1 MIKHFK
7 KTSLLLTSLLLLTGL
22 TVPAQGATALN
33 KTQQAKVSA
42 VFKAI
47 ASSNPDSMSLTRK
60 NLSGSADL
68 AVSMI
73 QNYYSTEKYMRSVST
88 MGRPLGITPA
98 NAALGTAKITNGKV
112 VLTTAAP
119 GFSGTYSDF
128 KFNKSG
134 KITSWSI
141 SSTGGSKVNIASRV
155 KSLPKVTWQYAN
167 DIKAVYWGKGV
178 QMDSGTIY
186 QDSLGQWI
194 IQLSVTNVAG
204 GNNTKSLIATTGNYQ
219 SPDKKLF
226 STTSSPVGCFENGQ
240 TVYFTS
246 VVPKGAVILSGV
258 KGLLEVPMSNGC
270 ADDDSNRLEVTIKP

>member
-1 MIKHFK
+1 MIKHLK
-7 KTSLLLTSLLLLTGL
+7 KTSLLLTSLLLLAGMSA
-22 TVPAQGATALN
+22 PAQGATALT
-33 KTQQAKVSA
+33 KSQQAKVSA

-47 ASSNPDSMSLTRK
+47 ASSNPDSMSSTRK
-60 NLSGSADL
+60 NLSGSAEL

-73 QNYYSTEKYMRSVST
+73 QNYYSTEKYMRSIST
-88 MGRPLGITPA
+88 MGRPLGNTPA
-98 NAALGTAKITNGKV
+98 NAAVGSAKITNGKV

-141 SSTGGSKVNIASRV
+141 TSTGGSKVNIASRV

-204 GNNTKSLIATTGNYQ
+204 GNNTKSLIATTGKYQ

-226 STTSSPVGCFENGQ
+226 ATTSSPVGCFETGQ

-258 KGLLEVPMSNGC
+258 KGVLEVPMSNGC
-270 ADDDSNRLEVTIKP
+270 EEDDSNRLEVTIKP

>member
-1 MIKHFK
+1 MIKHLK
-7 KTSLLLTSLLLLTGL
+7 KTSLLLTSLLLLAGMSA
-22 TVPAQGATALN
+22 PAQGATALT

-47 ASSNPDSMSLTRK
+47 ASSNPDSISSTRK

-68 AVSMI
+68 AVMMI
-73 QNYYSTEKYMRSVST
+73 QNYYSTEKYMRSIST
-88 MGRPLGITPA
+88 VGRPLGNTPA

-141 SSTGGSKVNIASRV
+141 TSTGGSKVSIASRV

-204 GNNTKSLIATTGNYQ
+204 GNNTKSLIATTGKYQ

-258 KGLLEVPMSNGC
+258 KGVLEVPMSNGC
-270 ADDDSNRLEVTIKP
+270 EEDDSNRLEVSIKP

>member
-1 MIKHFK
+1 MIKHLK
-7 KTSLLLTSLLLLTGL
+7 KTSLLLTSLLLLAGMSA
-22 TVPAQGATALN
+22 PAQGATALT

-47 ASSNPDSMSLTRK
+47 ASSNPDSMSSTRK

-68 AVSMI
+68 AVMMI
-73 QNYYSTEKYMRSVST
+73 QNYYSTEKYMRSIST
-88 MGRPLGITPA
+88 MGRPLGNTPA

-119 GFSGTYSDF
+119 GFSGTYTNF

-141 SSTGGSKVNIASRV
+141 TSTGGSKVNIASRV

-204 GNNTKSLIATTGNYQ
+204 GNNTKSLIATTGKYQ

-226 STTSSPVGCFENGQ
+226 ATTSTPVGCFETGQ

-258 KGLLEVPMSNGC
+258 KGVLEVPMSNGC
-270 ADDDSNRLEVTIKP
+270 EDDDSNRLEVTIRP

>member
-1 MIKHFK
+1 MIKHLK
-7 KTSLLLTSLLLLTGL
+7 KTSLLLTSLLLLAGMSA
-22 TVPAQGATALN
+22 PAQGATALS

-47 ASSNPDSMSLTRK
+47 ASSNPDSMSSTRK

-73 QNYYSTEKYMRSVST
+73 QNYYSTEKYMRSIST
-88 MGRPLGITPA
+88 MGRPLGNTPA

-128 KFNKSG
+128 KFDKSG

-204 GNNTKSLIATTGNYQ
+204 GNNTKSLISTTGKYQ

-226 STTSSPVGCFENGQ
+226 ATTSSPVGCFETGQ

-246 VVPKGAVILSGV
+246 VVPTGAVILSGV

-270 ADDDSNRLEVTIKP
+270 EEDDSNRLEVTIKP

>member
-1 MIKHFK
+1 MIKHLK
-7 KTSLLLTSLLLLTGL
+7 KTSLLLTSLLLLAGMSA
-22 TVPAQGATALN
+22 PAQGATALT

-47 ASSNPDSMSLTRK
+47 ASSNPDSMSSSRK

-73 QNYYSTEKYMRSVST
+73 QNYYSTEKYMRSIST
-88 MGRPLGITPA
+88 MGRPLGNTPA
-98 NAALGTAKITNGKV
+98 NAALGTAKVTNGKV

-128 KFNKSG
+128 KFDKSG
-134 KITSWSI
+134 KISSWLI

-204 GNNTKSLIATTGNYQ
+204 GNNTKSLISTTGKYQ

-226 STTSSPVGCFENGQ
+226 ATTSSPVGCFETGQ

-246 VVPKGAVILSGV
+246 VVPTGAVILSGV

-270 ADDDSNRLEVTIKP
+270 EEDDSNRLEVTIKP

>member
-1 MIKHFK
+1 MIKHLK
-7 KTSLLLTSLLLLTGL
+7 KTSLLLTSLLLLAGMSA
-22 TVPAQGATALN
+22 PAQGATALT

-47 ASSNPDSMSLTRK
+47 ASSNPDSMSSTRK
-60 NLSGSADL
+60 NLSGSAEL

-73 QNYYSTEKYMRSVST
+73 QNYYSTEKYMRSIST
-88 MGRPLGITPA
+88 MGRPLGNTPA
-98 NAALGTAKITNGKV
+98 NAALGSAKITNGKV

-141 SSTGGSKVNIASRV
+141 TSTGGSKVNIASRV

-204 GNNTKSLIATTGNYQ
+204 GNNTKSLIATSGKYQ

-226 STTSSPVGCFENGQ
+226 ATTSSPVGCFETGQ

-258 KGLLEVPMSNGC
+258 KGVLEVPMSNGC
-270 ADDDSNRLEVTIKP
+270 EEDDSNRLEVTIKP

>member
-1 MIKHFK
+1 MIKHLK
-7 KTSLLLTSLLLLTGL
+7 KTSLLLTSLLLLAGMSA
-22 TVPAQGATALN
+22 PAQGATALT

-47 ASSNPDSMSLTRK
+47 ASSNPDSMSSSRK

-73 QNYYSTEKYMRSVST
+73 QNYYSTEKYMRSIST
-88 MGRPLGITPA
+88 MGRPLGNTPA

-128 KFNKSG
+128 KFDKSG
-134 KITSWSI
+134 KISSWLI

-204 GNNTKSLIATTGNYQ
+204 GNNTKSLIATTGKYQ

-226 STTSSPVGCFENGQ
+226 ATTSSPVGCFETGQ

-246 VVPKGAVILSGV
+246 VVPTGAVILSGV

-270 ADDDSNRLEVTIKP
+270 EDDDSNRLEVTIKP

>member
-1 MIKHFK
+1 M
-7 KTSLLLTSLLLLTGL
+7 SA
-22 TVPAQGATALN
+22 PAQGATALT

-47 ASSNPDSMSLTRK
+47 ASSNPDSMSSTRK

-68 AVSMI
+68 AVTMI
-73 QNYYSTEKYMRSVST
+73 QNYYSTEKYMRSIST
-88 MGRPLGITPA
+88 MGRPIGNTPA

-141 SSTGGSKVNIASRV
+141 TSTGGSKVNIASRV
-155 KSLPKVTWQYAN
+155 KSLPTVTWQYAN

-178 QMDSGTIY
+178 QLDSGTIY

-226 STTSSPVGCFENGQ
+226 ATTSSPVGCFETGQ
-240 TVYFTS
+240 TIYFTS

-258 KGLLEVPMSNGC
+258 KGVLEVPMSNGC
-270 ADDDSNRLEVTIKP
+270 TDDDSNRLDVTIKP

>member
-1 MIKHFK
+1 MIKHLK
-7 KTSLLLTSLLLLTGL
+7 KTSLLLTSLLLLAGMSA
-22 TVPAQGATALN
+22 PAQGATALT

-47 ASSNPDSMSLTRK
+47 ASSNPDSMSSTRK

-73 QNYYSTEKYMRSVST
+73 QNYYSTEKYMRSIST
-88 MGRPLGITPA
+88 FGRPLGTTPA
-98 NAALGTAKITNGKV
+98 NAAVGTAKITNGKV

-128 KFNKSG
+128 KFDKSG
-134 KITSWSI
+134 KISSWSI

-167 DIKAVYWGKGV
+167 DIKAIYWGKGV

-204 GNNTKSLIATTGNYQ
+204 GNNTKSLIATTGKYQ

-226 STTSSPVGCFENGQ
+226 ATTSTPVGCFETGQ

-270 ADDDSNRLEVTIKP
+270 EDDDSNRLEVTIKP

>member
-1 MIKHFK
+1 MIKHLK
-7 KTSLLLTSLLLLTGL
+7 KTSLLLTSLLLLAGMSA
-22 TVPAQGATALN
+22 PAQGATALT

-47 ASSNPDSMSLTRK
+47 ASSNPDSMSSTRK

-73 QNYYSTEKYMRSVST
+73 QNYYSTEKYIRSIST
-88 MGRPLGITPA
+88 MGRPLGNTPA
-98 NAALGTAKITNGKV
+98 NAAAGTAKITNGKV

-134 KITSWSI
+134 KISSWSI
-141 SSTGGSKVNIASRV
+141 TSTGGSKVNIASRV

-178 QMDSGTIY
+178 QLDSGTIY

-226 STTSSPVGCFENGQ
+226 ATTSSPVGCFETGQ

-258 KGLLEVPMSNGC
+258 KGVLEVPMSNGC
-270 ADDDSNRLEVTIKP
+270 EDDDSNRLEVTIRP

>member
-1 MIKHFK
+1 MIKHLK
-7 KTSLLLTSLLLLTGL
+7 KTSLLLTSLLLLAGL
-22 TVPAQGATALN
+22 SVPAQGATALT

-47 ASSNPDSMSLTRK
+47 ASSNPDSMSSTRK

-88 MGRPLGITPA
+88 MGRPLGNTPA

-119 GFSGTYSDF
+119 GFSGTYTDF

-155 KSLPKVTWQYAN
+155 KSLPKVTFQYAN
-167 DIKAVYWGKGV
+167 DLKAVYWGKGV

-204 GNNTKSLIATTGNYQ
+204 GNNTKSLIATTGKYQ

-226 STTSSPVGCFENGQ
+226 ATTSSPVGCFETGQ

-258 KGLLEVPMSNGC
+258 KGVLEVPMSNGC

>member
-1 MIKHFK
+1 MIKHLK
-7 KTSLLLTSLLLLTGL
+7 KTSLLLTSLLLLAGL
-22 TVPAQGATALN
+22 SVPAQGATALT
-33 KTQQAKVSA
+33 KAQQAKVSA

-47 ASSNPDSMSLTRK
+47 ASSNPDSMSSTRK

-68 AVSMI
+68 AVAMI
-73 QNYYSTEKYMRSVST
+73 QNYYSTEKYMRSIST
-88 MGRPLGITPA
+88 VGRPLGNTPA

-128 KFNKSG
+128 KFDKSG

-167 DIKAVYWGKGV
+167 DIKAIYWGKGV

-204 GNNTKSLIATTGNYQ
+204 GNNTKSLISTTGKYQ

-226 STTSSPVGCFENGQ
+226 STTSSPVGCFETGQ

-246 VVPKGAVILSGV
+246 VVPTGAVILSGV

-270 ADDDSNRLEVTIKP
+270 AEDDSNRLEVTIKP

>member
-1 MIKHFK
+1 MIKHLK
-7 KTSLLLTSLLLLTGL
+7 KTSLLLTSLLLLAGMSA
-22 TVPAQGATALN
+22 PAQGATALT

-47 ASSNPDSMSLTRK
+47 ASSNPDSMSSTRK

-68 AVSMI
+68 AVMMI
-73 QNYYSTEKYMRSVST
+73 QNYYSTEKYMRSIST
-88 MGRPLGITPA
+88 MGRPLGNTPA

-119 GFSGTYSDF
+119 GFSGTYTNF

-141 SSTGGSKVNIASRV
+141 STTGGSKVNIASRV

-204 GNNTKSLIATTGNYQ
+204 GNNTKSLIATTGKYQ

-226 STTSSPVGCFENGQ
+226 ATTSTPVGCFETGQ

-258 KGLLEVPMSNGC
+258 KGVLEVPMSNGC
-270 ADDDSNRLEVTIKP
+270 EDDDSNRLEVTIRP

>member
-1 MIKHFK
+1 MIKHLK
-7 KTSLLLTSLLLLTGL
+7 KTSLLLTSLLLLAGL
-22 TVPAQGATALN
+22 SAPAQGATALT
-33 KTQQAKVSA
+33 KAQQAKVSA

-60 NLSGSADL
+60 NLSGSANL

-88 MGRPLGITPA
+88 MGRPLGNTPA
-98 NAALGTAKITNGKV
+98 NAAVGTAKITTGKV

-128 KFNKSG
+128 KFDKSG

-167 DIKAVYWGKGV
+167 DIKAIYWGKGV

-204 GNNTKSLIATTGNYQ
+204 GNNTKSLIATTGKYQ

-226 STTSSPVGCFENGQ
+226 ATTSSPVGCFETGQ

-270 ADDDSNRLEVTIKP
+270 EDDDSNRLEVTIKP

>member
-1 MIKHFK
+1 MIKHLK
-7 KTSLLLTSLLLLTGL
+7 KTSLLLTSLLLLAGMSA
-22 TVPAQGATALN
+22 PAQGATTLS

-47 ASSNPDSMSLTRK
+47 ASSNPDSMSSTRK

-88 MGRPLGITPA
+88 VGRPLGITPA
-98 NAALGTAKITNGKV
+98 NAAVGTAKITNGKV

-141 SSTGGSKVNIASRV
+141 TSTGGSKVNIASRV

-204 GNNTKSLIATTGNYQ
+204 GNNTKSLIATTGKYQ

-226 STTSSPVGCFENGQ
+226 ATTSSPVGCFETGQ

-246 VVPKGAVILSGV
+246 VVPTGAVILSGV

-270 ADDDSNRLEVTIKP
+270 EEDDSNRLEVTIKP

>member
-1 MIKHFK
+1 MIKHLK
-7 KTSLLLTSLLLLTGL
+7 KTSLLLTSLLLLAGMSA
-22 TVPAQGATALN
+22 PAQGATALT

-47 ASSNPDSMSLTRK
+47 ASSNPDSMSSTRK

-73 QNYYSTEKYMRSVST
+73 QNYYSTEKYMRSIST

-98 NAALGTAKITNGKV
+98 NAALGTAKITTGKV

-128 KFNKSG
+128 KFDKSG
-134 KITSWSI
+134 KIASWSI
-141 SSTGGSKVNIASRV
+141 SSTGGSKVSIASRV

-204 GNNTKSLIATTGNYQ
+204 GNNTKSLISTTGKYQ

-226 STTSSPVGCFENGQ
+226 STTSSPVGCFETGQ

-246 VVPKGAVILSGV
+246 VVPTGAVILSGV

-270 ADDDSNRLEVTIKP
+270 EEDDSNRLEVTIKP

>member
-1 MIKHFK
+1 MIKHLK
-7 KTSLLLTSLLLLTGL
+7 KTSLLLTSLLLLAGMSA
-22 TVPAQGATALN
+22 PAQGATALT

-73 QNYYSTEKYMRSVST
+73 QNYYSTEKYMRSIST
-88 MGRPLGITPA
+88 MGRPLGNTPA

-128 KFNKSG
+128 KFDKSG

-155 KSLPKVTWQYAN
+155 KSLPKVTWQYACLLYTSPSPR
-167 DIKAVYWGKGV
+167 DR
-178 QMDSGTIY
+178 Q
-186 QDSLGQWI
+186 
-194 IQLSVTNVAG
+194 
-204 GNNTKSLIATTGNYQ
+204 KSRM
-219 SPDKKLF
+219 P
-226 STTSSPVGCFENGQ
+226 SS
-240 TVYFTS
+240 
-246 VVPKGAVILSGV
+246 A
-258 KGLLEVPMSNGC
+258 
-270 ADDDSNRLEVTIKP
+270 

>member
-1 MIKHFK
+1 MIKHLK
-7 KTSLLLTSLLLLTGL
+7 KTSLLLTSLLLLAGL
-22 TVPAQGATALN
+22 SVPAQGATALT
-33 KTQQAKVSA
+33 KAQQAKVSA

-47 ASSNPDSMSLTRK
+47 ASSNPDSMSSTRK

-68 AVSMI
+68 AVAMI
-73 QNYYSTEKYMRSVST
+73 QNYYSTEKYMRSIST
-88 MGRPLGITPA
+88 VGRPLGNTPA

-128 KFNKSG
+128 KFDKSG

-167 DIKAVYWGKGV
+167 DIKAIYWGKGV

-204 GNNTKSLIATTGNYQ
+204 GNNTKSLIATTGKYQ

-226 STTSSPVGCFENGQ
+226 ATTSSPVGCFETGQ

-258 KGLLEVPMSNGC
+258 KGVLEVPMSNGC
-270 ADDDSNRLEVTIKP
+270 ADGDSNRLEVTIKP

>member
-1 MIKHFK
+1 MIKHLK
-7 KTSLLLTSLLLLTGL
+7 KTSLLLTSLLLLAGMSA
-22 TVPAQGATALN
+22 PAQGATALT

-47 ASSNPDSMSLTRK
+47 ASSNPDSMSSTRK

-68 AVSMI
+68 AVMMI
-73 QNYYSTEKYMRSVST
+73 QNYYSTEKYMRSIST
-88 MGRPLGITPA
+88 MGRPLGNTPA

-119 GFSGTYSDF
+119 GFSGTYTNF

-141 SSTGGSKVNIASRV
+141 STTGGSKVNIASRV

-167 DIKAVYWGKGV
+167 DIKAIYWGKGV

-204 GNNTKSLIATTGNYQ
+204 GNNTKSLIATTGKYQ

-226 STTSSPVGCFENGQ
+226 ATTSSPVGCFETGQ

-270 ADDDSNRLEVTIKP
+270 EDDDSNRLEVTIKP

>member
-1 MIKHFK
+1 MIKHLK
-7 KTSLLLTSLLLLTGL
+7 KTSLLLTSLLLLAGL
-22 TVPAQGATALN
+22 SVPAQGATALT
-33 KTQQAKVSA
+33 KAQQAKVSA

-47 ASSNPDSMSLTRK
+47 ASSNPDSMSSTRK

-68 AVSMI
+68 AVAMI
-73 QNYYSTEKYMRSVST
+73 QNYYSTEKYMRSIST
-88 MGRPLGITPA
+88 VGRPLGNTPA

-128 KFNKSG
+128 KFDKSG

-167 DIKAVYWGKGV
+167 DIKAIYWGKGV
-178 QMDSGTIY
+178 QMDSGTVY

-204 GNNTKSLIATTGNYQ
+204 GNNTKSLIATTGKYQ

-226 STTSSPVGCFENGQ
+226 ATTSSPVGCFETGQ

-270 ADDDSNRLEVTIKP
+270 EDDDSNRLEVTIKP

>member
-1 MIKHFK
+1 MIKHLK
-7 KTSLLLTSLLLLTGL
+7 KTSLLLTSLLLLAGMSA
-22 TVPAQGATALN
+22 PAQGATALT

-47 ASSNPDSMSLTRK
+47 ASSNPDSMSSTRK

-68 AVSMI
+68 AVTMI
-73 QNYYSTEKYMRSVST
+73 QNYYSTEKYMRSIST
-88 MGRPLGITPA
+88 MGRPIGNTPA

-141 SSTGGSKVNIASRV
+141 TSTGGSKVNIASRV
-155 KSLPKVTWQYAN
+155 KSLPTVTWQYAN

-178 QMDSGTIY
+178 QLDSGTIY

-226 STTSSPVGCFENGQ
+226 ATTSSPVGCFENGQ

-258 KGLLEVPMSNGC
+258 KGVLEVPMSNGC
-270 ADDDSNRLEVTIKP
+270 AEDDSNRLEVTIKP

>member
-1 MIKHFK
+1 MIKHLK
-7 KTSLLLTSLLLLTGL
+7 KNSLLLTSLLLLAGMSA
-22 TVPAQGATALN
+22 PAQGATALT

-47 ASSNPDSMSLTRK
+47 ASSNPDSMSSTRK

-68 AVSMI
+68 AVTMI
-73 QNYYSTEKYMRSVST
+73 QNYYSTEKYMRSIST
-88 MGRPLGITPA
+88 MGRPIGNTPA

-141 SSTGGSKVNIASRV
+141 TSTGGSKVNIASRV
-155 KSLPKVTWQYAN
+155 KSLPTVTWQYAN

-178 QMDSGTIY
+178 QLDSGTVY

-226 STTSSPVGCFENGQ
+226 ATTSSPVGCFETGQ

-258 KGLLEVPMSNGC
+258 KGVLEVPMSNGC
-270 ADDDSNRLEVTIKP
+270 EDDDSNRLEVTIRP

>member
-1 MIKHFK
+1 MIKHLK
-7 KTSLLLTSLLLLTGL
+7 KTSLLLTSLLLLAGMSA
-22 TVPAQGATALN
+22 PAQGATALT

-47 ASSNPDSMSLTRK
+47 ASSNPDSMSSTRK

-68 AVSMI
+68 AVMMI
-73 QNYYSTEKYMRSVST
+73 QNYYSTEKYMRSIST
-88 MGRPLGITPA
+88 MGRPLGNTPA

-119 GFSGTYSDF
+119 GFSGTYTNF

-141 SSTGGSKVNIASRV
+141 TSTGGSKVSIASRV

-204 GNNTKSLIATTGNYQ
+204 GNNTKSLIGTTGKYQ

-226 STTSSPVGCFENGQ
+226 ATTSSPVGCFETGQ

-270 ADDDSNRLEVTIKP
+270 AEDDSNRLEVTIKP

>member
-1 MIKHFK
+1 MIKHLK
-7 KTSLLLTSLLLLTGL
+7 KTSLLLTSLLLLAGMSA
-22 TVPAQGATALN
+22 PAQGATALT

-47 ASSNPDSMSLTRK
+47 ASSNPDSISSTRK

-68 AVSMI
+68 AVMMI
-73 QNYYSTEKYMRSVST
+73 QNYYSTEKYMRSIST
-88 MGRPLGITPA
+88 VGRPLGNTPA

-141 SSTGGSKVNIASRV
+141 TSTGGSKVSIASRV

-204 GNNTKSLIATTGNYQ
+204 GNNTKSLIATTGKYQ

-246 VVPKGAVILSGV
+246 VVPTGAVILSGV
-258 KGLLEVPMSNGC
+258 KGVLEVPMSNGC
-270 ADDDSNRLEVTIKP
+270 EEDDSNRLEVSIKP

>member
-1 MIKHFK
+1 MIKHLK
-7 KTSLLLTSLLLLTGL
+7 KTSLLLTSLLLLAGMSA
-22 TVPAQGATALN
+22 PAQGATALT

-47 ASSNPDSMSLTRK
+47 ASSNPDSISSTRK

-68 AVSMI
+68 AVMMI
-73 QNYYSTEKYMRSVST
+73 QNYYSTEKYMRSIST
-88 MGRPLGITPA
+88 VGRPLGNTPA

-141 SSTGGSKVNIASRV
+141 TATGGSKVSIASRV

-204 GNNTKSLIATTGNYQ
+204 GNNTKSLIATTGKYQ

-240 TVYFTS
+240 TIYFTS

-258 KGLLEVPMSNGC
+258 KGVLEVPMSNGC
-270 ADDDSNRLEVTIKP
+270 EEDDSNRLEVSIKP

>member
-1 MIKHFK
+1 MIKHLK
-7 KTSLLLTSLLLLTGL
+7 KTSLLLTSLLLLAGMSA
-22 TVPAQGATALN
+22 PAQGATALT

-47 ASSNPDSMSLTRK
+47 ASSNPDSMSSTRK
-60 NLSGSADL
+60 NLSSSADL
-68 AVSMI
+68 AVMMI
-73 QNYYSTEKYMRSVST
+73 QNYYSTEKYMRSIST
-88 MGRPLGITPA
+88 MGRPLGNTPA
-98 NAALGTAKITNGKV
+98 NAAAGTAKITNGKV

-134 KITSWSI
+134 KISSWSI
-141 SSTGGSKVNIASRV
+141 TSSGGSKVNIASRV

-178 QMDSGTIY
+178 QLDSGTVY

-226 STTSSPVGCFENGQ
+226 ATTSSPVGCFENGQ

-258 KGLLEVPMSNGC
+258 KGVLEVPMSNGC
-270 ADDDSNRLEVTIKP
+270 AEDDSNRLEVTIKP

>member
-1 MIKHFK
+1 MIKHLK
-7 KTSLLLTSLLLLTGL
+7 KTSLLLTSLLLLAGMSA
-22 TVPAQGATALN
+22 PAQGATTLS

-47 ASSNPDSMSLTRK
+47 ASSNPDSMSSTRK

-88 MGRPLGITPA
+88 VGRPLGITPA
-98 NAALGTAKITNGKV
+98 NAAVGTAKITNGKV

-141 SSTGGSKVNIASRV
+141 TSTGGSKVNIASRV

-204 GNNTKSLIATTGNYQ
+204 GNNTKSLISTTGKYQ

-226 STTSSPVGCFENGQ
+226 ATTSSPVGCFETGQ

-246 VVPKGAVILSGV
+246 VVPTGAVILSGV

-270 ADDDSNRLEVTIKP
+270 EEDDSNRLEVTIKP

>member
-1 MIKHFK
+1 MIKHLK
-7 KTSLLLTSLLLLTGL
+7 KTSLLLTSLLLLAGMSA
-22 TVPAQGATALN
+22 PAQGATALT

-47 ASSNPDSMSLTRK
+47 ASSNPDSMSSTRK

-73 QNYYSTEKYMRSVST
+73 QNYYSTEKYMRSIST
-88 MGRPLGITPA
+88 MGRPLGNTPA
-98 NAALGTAKITNGKV
+98 NAALGTAKVTNGKV

-128 KFNKSG
+128 KFDKSG

-141 SSTGGSKVNIASRV
+141 TSTGGSKVNIASRV

-204 GNNTKSLIATTGNYQ
+204 GNNTKSLISTTGKYQ

-226 STTSSPVGCFENGQ
+226 ATTSSPVGCFETGQ

-246 VVPKGAVILSGV
+246 VVPTGAVILSGV

-270 ADDDSNRLEVTIKP
+270 EEDDSNRLEVTIKP

>member
-1 MIKHFK
+1 MIKHLK
-7 KTSLLLTSLLLLTGL
+7 KTSLLLTSLLLLAGMSA
-22 TVPAQGATALN
+22 PAQGATALT

-47 ASSNPDSMSLTRK
+47 ASSNPDSMSSTRK

-68 AVSMI
+68 AVMMI
-73 QNYYSTEKYMRSVST
+73 QNYYSTEKYMRSIST
-88 MGRPLGITPA
+88 MGRPLGNTPA
-98 NAALGTAKITNGKV
+98 NAAAGTAKITNGKV

-134 KITSWSI
+134 KISSWSI
-141 SSTGGSKVNIASRV
+141 TSTGGSKVNIASRV

-178 QMDSGTIY
+178 QLDSGTIY

-226 STTSSPVGCFENGQ
+226 ATTSSPVGCFETGQ

-258 KGLLEVPMSNGC
+258 KGVLEVPMSNGC
-270 ADDDSNRLEVTIKP
+270 EDDDSNRLEVTIRP

>member
-1 MIKHFK
+1 MIKHLK
-7 KTSLLLTSLLLLTGL
+7 KTSLLLTSLLLLAGMSA
-22 TVPAQGATALN
+22 PAQGATALT

-47 ASSNPDSMSLTRK
+47 ASSNPDSMSSTRK

-73 QNYYSTEKYMRSVST
+73 QNYYSTEKYMRSIST
-88 MGRPLGITPA
+88 MGRPLGNTPA
-98 NAALGTAKITNGKV
+98 NAALGTAKVTNGKV

-128 KFNKSG
+128 KFDKSG
-134 KITSWSI
+134 KITSWLI

-204 GNNTKSLIATTGNYQ
+204 GNNTKSLISTTGKYQ

-226 STTSSPVGCFENGQ
+226 ATTSSPVGCFETGQ

-246 VVPKGAVILSGV
+246 VVPTGAVILSGV

-270 ADDDSNRLEVTIKP
+270 EEDDSNRLEVTIKP

>member
-1 MIKHFK
+1 MIKHLK
-7 KTSLLLTSLLLLTGL
+7 KTSLLLTSLLLLAGMSA
-22 TVPAQGATALN
+22 PAQGATALT

-47 ASSNPDSMSLTRK
+47 ASSNPDSMSSTRK

-68 AVSMI
+68 AVMMI
-73 QNYYSTEKYMRSVST
+73 QNYYSTEKYMRSIST
-88 MGRPLGITPA
+88 MGRPLGNTPA

-128 KFNKSG
+128 KFDKSG

-167 DIKAVYWGKGV
+167 DIKAIYWGKGV
-178 QMDSGTIY
+178 QMDSGTVY

-204 GNNTKSLIATTGNYQ
+204 GNNTKSLIATTGKYQ

-226 STTSSPVGCFENGQ
+226 ATTSSPVGCFETGQ

-270 ADDDSNRLEVTIKP
+270 EDDDSNRLEVTIKP

>member
-1 MIKHFK
+1 MIKHLK
-7 KTSLLLTSLLLLTGL
+7 KTSLLLTSLLLLAGMSA
-22 TVPAQGATALN
+22 PAQGATALT

-47 ASSNPDSMSLTRK
+47 ASSNPDSMSSTRK

-68 AVSMI
+68 AVMMI
-73 QNYYSTEKYMRSVST
+73 QNYYSTEKYMRSIST
-88 MGRPLGITPA
+88 MGRPLGNTPA

-128 KFNKSG
+128 KFDKSG
-134 KITSWSI
+134 KISSWSI

-226 STTSSPVGCFENGQ
+226 ATTSSPVGCFETGQ

-270 ADDDSNRLEVTIKP
+270 EDDDSNRLEVTIRP

>member
-1 MIKHFK
+1 MIKHLK
-7 KTSLLLTSLLLLTGL
+7 KTSLLLTSLLLLAGMSA
-22 TVPAQGATALN
+22 PAQGATALT

-47 ASSNPDSMSLTRK
+47 ASSNPDSMSSSRK

-73 QNYYSTEKYMRSVST
+73 QNYYSTEKYMRSIST
-88 MGRPLGITPA
+88 VGRPLGNTPA
-98 NAALGTAKITNGKV
+98 NAAFGTAKITTGKV

-128 KFNKSG
+128 KFDKSG

-204 GNNTKSLIATTGNYQ
+204 GNNTKSLISTTGKYQ

-226 STTSSPVGCFENGQ
+226 ATTSSPVGCFETGQ

-246 VVPKGAVILSGV
+246 VVPTGAVILSGV

-270 ADDDSNRLEVTIKP
+270 EDDDSNRLEVTIKP

>member
-1 MIKHFK
+1 MIKHLK
-7 KTSLLLTSLLLLTGL
+7 KTSLLLTSLLLLAGL
-22 TVPAQGATALN
+22 SVPAQGATALT
-33 KTQQAKVSA
+33 KAQQAKVSA

-47 ASSNPDSMSLTRK
+47 ASSNPDSMSSTRK

-68 AVSMI
+68 AVAMI
-73 QNYYSTEKYMRSVST
+73 QNYYSTEKYMRSIST
-88 MGRPLGITPA
+88 VGRPLGNTPA

-128 KFNKSG
+128 KFDKSG
-134 KITSWSI
+134 KIISWSI

-204 GNNTKSLIATTGNYQ
+204 GNNTKSLISTTGKYQ

-226 STTSSPVGCFENGQ
+226 STTSSPVGCFETGQ

-246 VVPKGAVILSGV
+246 VVPTGAVILSGV

-270 ADDDSNRLEVTIKP
+270 EEDDSNRLEVTIKP

>member
-1 MIKHFK
+1 MIKHLK
-7 KTSLLLTSLLLLTGL
+7 KTSLLLTSLLLLAGL
-22 TVPAQGATALN
+22 SVPAQGATALT
-33 KTQQAKVSA
+33 KAQQAKVSA

-47 ASSNPDSMSLTRK
+47 ASSNPDSMSSTRK

-68 AVSMI
+68 AVAMI
-73 QNYYSTEKYMRSVST
+73 QNYYSTEKYMRSIST
-88 MGRPLGITPA
+88 VGRPLGNTPA

-128 KFNKSG
+128 KFDKSG

-167 DIKAVYWGKGV
+167 DIKAIYWGKGV

-204 GNNTKSLIATTGNYQ
+204 GNNTKSLISTTGKYQ

-226 STTSSPVGCFENGQ
+226 ATTSSPVGCFETGQ

-270 ADDDSNRLEVTIKP
+270 EDDDSNRLEVTIRP